1 MRATLFLLAAAVLA
15 GCAPDRPEV
24 GAREP
29 GGDGPGAPRVTPA
42 EWRTAPTDGVLLR
55 GGEVLAVETGPH
67 VVLWRT
73 GQAPVAPPYTV
84 RARMQKLHGR
94 LHEGY
99 GIVFGAESLEGPEAE
114 QRYSYFLVR
123 GDGSF
128 LIRRRAGAE
137 VPVVRAWTTD
147 PSIRRDSEE
156 GGHPNEVEVQVG
168 VDSVGFLVN
177 GTQVARVAASEVDV
191 TGIPGVRVAHQVQ
204 LELIDFEVEAGS
216 QDEEAAG

>member
-15 GCAPDRPEV
+15 GCASDRPDS

-29 GGDGPGAPRVTPA
+29 GGDGPGAHRVTPA
-42 EWRTAPTDGVLLR
+42 EWRTAPAQGVVLR
-55 GGEVLAVETGPH
+55 GGEALSVETGPH
-67 VVLWRT
+67 VVLWRA
-73 GQAPVAPPYTV
+73 GQAPLEPPYTI

-99 GIVFGAESLEGPEAE
+99 GIVFGAESLEAPEAE

-137 VPVVRAWTTD
+137 VPVVRAWTTN
-147 PSIRRDSEE
+147 PSIRRDNEE

-168 VDSVGFLVN
+168 ADSVGFLVN
-177 GTQVARVAASEVDV
+177 GTQVARVAASELDV
-191 TGIPGVRVAHQVQ
+191 AGIPGVRVAHQVQ
-204 LELIDFEVEAGS
+204 LELIEFEVEAGA